1 MGGLFVL
8 RAGQV
13 FDGERLIGRAAV
25 MLEDG
30 RVADVDTTGAPP
42 PLTASVL
49 DFGSDSFL
57 MPGLIDAHVH
67 LSLGATAD
75 IVGPL
80 LAADDASLLASMR
93 AAAERALS
101 AGVTTVRDLGDRGFL
116 SLALRERGPRSG
128 LPEILASGPPLTP
141 PGGHCHYLGGEA
153 AGEVE
158 LHRAVRE
165 RAERGCEFVKVMVS
179 GGGSGRACPAYESQY
194 DLAALRRIVEE
205 AHRAGCRTAAH
216 VHGPGAIADS
226 LSAGFDSLEHVTF
239 LTTGGVDADAALVER
254 VAASGGAAT
263 VTVTSRPPGPS
274 SGSPGCAEIERAILE
289 NHGRLW
295 RAGARL
301 VPGSDAGVSPDRPHD
316 VLPSCLSTLV
326 GGIGMIP
333 EDALR
338 AATSVA
344 AKSLGLAGRKG
355 RIVRGADADVLV
367 VRGDPMSDLCAVRDV
382 VAVFRD
388 GVRAR

>member
-42 PLTASVL
+42 PPAASVL

-67 LSLGATAD
+67 LAFGATAD
-75 IVGPL
+75 VVSPL
-80 LAADDASLLASMR
+80 VELDDASLLASMR
-93 AAAERALS
+93 VAGERALH

-116 SLALRERGPRSG
+116 SLVLRERGPRSG

-141 PGGHCHYLGGEA
+141 PGGHCHFLGGEA

-179 GGGSGRACPAYESQY
+179 GGELGGGCPPYESQY
-194 DLAALRRIVEE
+194 ALASLRRIVEE

-216 VHGPGAIADS
+216 VHGPRAVSDS
-226 LSAGFDSLEHVTF
+226 LAAGFDTLEHVTF
-239 LTTGGVDADAALVER
+239 LTSDGVEAEEALVEQ
-254 VAASGGAAT
+254 VAASARAVS

-274 SGSPGCAEIERAILE
+274 AGSPDADEIERAILE

-316 VLPSCLSTLV
+316 ALPSCLSALV

-355 RIVRGADADVLV
+355 RITRGADADVLV
-367 VRGDPMSDLCAVRDV
+367 VRGDPMCDLGAVRDV
-382 VAVFRD
+382 LAVFRD